1 MKYIKYVFSGIIVGI
16 LAAAFLYYMILKRK
30 IMREGIETDA
40 VISRI
45 KIETDTDSDG
55 GTTTTKTYYVRYEN
69 ADGETVEALV
79 GNPPVRRSIAEG
91 TRLRVRYLPE
101 KPNYVI
107 AVKR

>member
-1 MKYIKYVFSGIIVGI
+1 MELVKYVFIAFIVGI
-16 LAAAFLYYMILKRK
+16 LAAAFLYYLILKRK

-45 KIETDTDSDG
+45 KIETDTDADG
-55 GTTTTKTYYVRYEN
+55 GTTTTKTYYARYEN

-79 GNPPVRRSIAEG
+79 GDPRRTMTEG
-91 TRLRVRYLPE
+91 TRLRVKYLPE
-101 KPNYVI
+101 KPDYVI